1 MAMLSD
7 EARQWKLEEPIIA
20 VNELKV
26 WFPVRSSALSGLRRK
41 PERHVHAVDGLN
53 LEVRKREIFCL
64 AGESGSGKSTTGL
77 AMLRLVSPIEG
88 SVIFKGEEILV
99 LKRNQMKK
107 ARRWMQMISQ
117 DPYASLNP
125 HMTVFETIAEPLEIH
140 GLAKSRKERRGR
152 VIELLEN
159 VELTPPENFMNKFP
173 HELSGGQRQRVVI
186 AAALA
191 LNPEFLVADEPVS
204 MLDLSIRAEILNL
217 LLTLRD
223 KFSLTILF
231 ITHDLSVAYH
241 IADRIAIMYLGKIM
255 EIGSAEDV
263 INKSLHPYTKAL
275 IAAVPGSESKEKLWK
290 KITKAE
296 IPSAVNVPSGCRF
309 HDRCPYAT
317 DKCKAQEPEL
327 VGSHDHL
334 AACHYVGQI

>member
-1 MAMLSD
+1 MHSD
-7 EARQWKLEEPIIA
+7 EMGQSKSEKPVIA

-26 WFPVRSSALSGLRRK
+26 WFPVRSGALSGLRGKTGRY
-41 PERHVHAVDGLN
+41 VHAVDGVN
-53 LEVRKREIFCL
+53 LEVRKGEIFCL

-88 SVIFKGEEILV
+88 SVIFKGDEILT

-117 DPYASLNP
+117 DPYESLNP
-125 HMTVFETIAEPLEIH
+125 RMTVYETVAEPLEIH
-140 GLAKSRKERRGR
+140 GLAKSREEKRGR
-152 VIELLEN
+152 VIELLQS
-159 VELTPPENFMNKFP
+159 VELTPPENFVNKFP

-217 LLTLRD
+217 LLSLRD
-223 KFSLTILF
+223 RLSLTILF

-263 INKSLHPYTKAL
+263 INKPLHPYTKAL
-275 IAAVPGSESKEKLWK
+275 IAAVPGTESKEKLWK
-290 KITKAE
+290 KITRAE
-296 IPSAVNVPSGCRF
+296 IPSAINVPSGCRF

-317 DKCKAQEPEL
+317 EKCKAEEPEL
-327 VGSHDHL
+327 VGPGADHL
-334 AACHYVGQI
+334 AACHYTGQI

>member
-1 MAMLSD
+1 
-7 EARQWKLEEPIIA
+7 
-20 VNELKV
+20 
-26 WFPVRSSALSGLRRK
+26 
-41 PERHVHAVDGLN
+41 
-53 LEVRKREIFCL
+53 
-64 AGESGSGKSTTGL
+64 
-77 AMLRLVSPIEG
+77 
-88 SVIFKGEEILV
+88 
-99 LKRNQMKK
+99 
-107 ARRWMQMISQ
+107 
-117 DPYASLNP
+117 
-125 HMTVFETIAEPLEIH
+125 LEIH
-140 GLAKSRKERRGR
+140 GLAKSLKERRGR
-152 VIELLEN
+152 VIELLQN

-275 IAAVPGSESKEKLWK
+275 IAAVPGTESKEKLWK

-317 DKCKAQEPEL
+317 DKCKAEEPEL
-327 VGSHDHL
+327 VGSHADHL